1 MIYTVKAKIIQ
12 DKMHQF
18 YQKLSD
24 GTISNQK
31 PDGKEI
37 IDSMRRAKITQSEIV
52 QWSEM
57 CFCPTPLKH
66 ERNTVYD
73 NYFSEIQTKEVADYI
88 EFEGQAF
95 MDYLSKV

>member
-1 MIYTVKAKIIQ
+1 MIYTVKAKIIPN
-12 DKMHQF
+12 KMNHF
-18 YQKLSD
+18 YQKLTD

-37 IDSMRRAKITQSEIV
+37 IDSMRRAKISSDIV

-57 CFCPTPLKH
+57 CFCSPPLKH
-66 ERNTVYD
+66 ERDTVYD
-73 NYFSEIQTKEVADYI
+73 NYFSELEAKEVADYI
-88 EFEGQAF
+88 EFEGQHF